1 MSEPSQETPARSNR
15 ARVIAAV
22 VAAAVLAAVVAL
34 VVSTTGG
41 DPEPAGDGGQA
52 AGTSAAP
59 TSVVP
64 ATAAPSGTPAAG
76 SEPAATGTSS
86 PTSSP
91 ASTEPSSGS
100 ADEPPAL
107 PAVAL
112 TAPASAGDGVV
123 ATLPE
128 VVAIEGSGTG
138 PGNIAGPAVRV
149 TVEVRN
155 GTSEAIE
162 LDQVAVNAYSGA
174 DRTPASPLAD
184 PAQRPFAG
192 SLAPG
197 ETATAVQVFS
207 VPAEDL
213 GAVTIE
219 VGYRAGAPLLLF
231 TGAVG

>member
-1 MSEPSQETPARSNR
+1 MSEPSEETPSGPGR
-15 ARVIAAV
+15 ARVVAAV
-22 VAAAVLAAVVAL
+22 LAAAVLAAAVAV
-34 VVSTTGG
+34 VVSLTGS
-41 DPEPAGDGGQA
+41 DPEPTGDGTRA

-64 ATAAPSGTPAAG
+64 ATAAPSGTAAAG
-76 SEPAATGTSS
+76 SEP
-86 PTSSP
+86 P
-91 ASTEPSSGS
+91 ATEPSGAPSPAAETTGGS

-107 PAVAL
+107 PAVPL
-112 TAPASAGDGVV
+112 SAPASAGDGVV

-155 GTSEAIE
+155 GTAETIA
-162 LDQVAVNAYSGA
+162 LDQVAVNAYAGA
-174 DRTPASPLAD
+174 DRTPASPLDD
-184 PAQRPFAG
+184 PAQRPFTG

-207 VPAEDL
+207 VPTEDL
-213 GAVTIE
+213 GAVTVE
-219 VGYRAGAPLLLF
+219 LGYRAGAPLLLF

>member
-1 MSEPSQETPARSNR
+1 MSEPSQDVVPGRARPQVTR
-15 ARVIAAV
+15 ARVAGTV
-22 VAAAVLAAVVAL
+22 VAAAVLAAVVAV
-34 VVSTTGG
+34 VVSLTGG
-41 DPEPAGDGGQA
+41 DPDPTGDGTRA

-64 ATAAPSGTPAAG
+64 VTAAPSGSAPPAAESSG
-76 SEPAATGTSS
+76 APSPAAETTGS
-86 PTSSP
+86 
-91 ASTEPSSGS
+91 S

-107 PAVAL
+107 PAVPL
-112 TAPASAGDGVV
+112 SAPASAGDGVV
-123 ATLPE
+123 ASLPE

-155 GTSEAIE
+155 GTSQAIA

-184 PAQRPFAG
+184 PAQRPFTG

-207 VPAEDL
+207 VPTEDL
-213 GAVTIE
+213 GAVTVE
-219 VGYRAGAPLLLF
+219 LGYRAGAPLLLF